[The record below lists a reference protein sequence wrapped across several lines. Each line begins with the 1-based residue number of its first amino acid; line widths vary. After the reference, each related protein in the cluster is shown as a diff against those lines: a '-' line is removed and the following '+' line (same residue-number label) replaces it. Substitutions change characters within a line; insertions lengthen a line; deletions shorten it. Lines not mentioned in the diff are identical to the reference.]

1 MKANVGRSEPRWVR
15 RTQAAGVGHQDLRVG
30 ESTVA
35 DGAATTHPDPRRA
48 EGFGPSEASL
58 SLCGWVKGRVGLP
71 GCPIGAED
79 TQGR

>member
-1 MKANVGRSEPRWVR
+1 VR

-35 DGAATTHPDPRRA
+35 DGTATTHPDRGGRRVQA
-48 EGFGPSEASL
+48 NGLGPSEASL